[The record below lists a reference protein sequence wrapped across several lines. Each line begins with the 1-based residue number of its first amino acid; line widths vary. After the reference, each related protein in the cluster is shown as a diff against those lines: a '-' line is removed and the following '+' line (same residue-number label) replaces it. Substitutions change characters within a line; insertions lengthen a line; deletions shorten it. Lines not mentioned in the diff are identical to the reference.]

1 MFAIERRVYAGPR
14 KMGGIV
20 RDKVIGVVEKYTD
33 AVRRNDDK
41 TNDVDVLHD
50 SRERFKGSAEGFSTL
65 IGIHGKY
72 TDHIRMKRKFRW
84 VVAPDCVD
92 VFLDNA
98 YDFVSHDFST

>member
-1 MFAIERRVYAGPR
+1 M
-14 KMGGIV
+14 

-72 TDHIRMKRKFRW
+72 TDHIRMKRKVRW
-84 VVAPDCVD
+84 VLRVGSGLSADRTECGPQRTSACNV
-92 VFLDNA
+92 
-98 YDFVSHDFST
+98 VSTA